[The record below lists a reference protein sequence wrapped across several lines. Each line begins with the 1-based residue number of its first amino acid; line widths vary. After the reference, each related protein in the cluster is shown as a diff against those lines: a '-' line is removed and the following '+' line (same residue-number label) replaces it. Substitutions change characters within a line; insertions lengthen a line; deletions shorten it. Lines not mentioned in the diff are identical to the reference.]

1 MLKNKVANII
11 GGAEEII
18 LDTFKI
24 TTIGNER
31 INVRNYKLIEEYT
44 DSLINLVVRNG
55 NLKIYGKGLEV
66 KSISDSELNIEGK
79 MEKIEYPGGKK

>member
-1 MLKNKVANII
+1 MIKNKMANII
-11 GGAEEII
+11 SGAEEII

-44 DSLINLVVRNG
+44 DSLITLAVTKG
-55 NLKIYGKGLEV
+55 NIKIYGKGLEI
-66 KSISDSELNIEGK
+66 KNISDSELNIEGRMDEIK
-79 MEKIEYPGGKK
+79 FTGGGK

>member
-1 MLKNKVANII
+1 MIKNKVANII

-31 INVRNYKLIEEYT
+31 INVRNYKLIEEYKE
-44 DSLINLVVRNG
+44 SLINLVVKKG
-55 NLKIYGKGLEV
+55 NLKIYGKGLEI
-66 KSISDSELNIEGK
+66 KNISDSELNIEGK
-79 MEKIEYPGGKK
+79 MDKIEFVGGEK

>member
-1 MLKNKVANII
+1 MIKNKMANII
-11 GGAEEII
+11 SGAEEII

-44 DSLINLVVRNG
+44 DSLINLAVKNG
-55 NLKIYGKGLEV
+55 NLRIYGKELEI
-66 KSISDSELNIEGK
+66 KNISDSELNIEGRMDEIK
-79 MEKIEYPGGKK
+79 FTGGGK

>member
-1 MLKNKVANII
+1 MIKNKMANII
-11 GGAEEII
+11 SGAEEII

-44 DSLINLVVRNG
+44 DSLITLAVKNG
-55 NLKIYGKGLEV
+55 NLRIYGKELEI
-66 KSISDSELNIEGK
+66 KNISDSELNIEGRMDEIK
-79 MEKIEYPGGKK
+79 FTGGGK

>member
-1 MLKNKVANII
+1 MIKNKMANII
-11 GGAEEII
+11 SGAEEII

-44 DSLINLVVRNG
+44 DSLITLAVTKG
-55 NLKIYGKGLEV
+55 NIKIYGKRLEI
-66 KSISDSELNIEGK
+66 KNISDSELNIEGRMDEIK
-79 MEKIEYPGGKK
+79 FTGGGK

>member
-24 TTIGNER
+24 TTIGNGR
-31 INVRNYKLIEEYT
+31 INVRNYRLIEEYT
-44 DSLINLVVRNG
+44 DNLISLVVRNG
-55 NLKIYGKGLEV
+55 NLKIYGKGLEI
-66 KSISDSELNIEGK
+66 KSISDSELNIEGR
-79 MEKIEYPGGKK
+79 MEKIEFTGGEK

>member
-1 MLKNKVANII
+1 MLKNKVASMI

-31 INVRNYKLIEEYT
+31 INVRNYKIIEEYT
-44 DSLINLVVRNG
+44 ENLINLVVKKG
-55 NLKIYGKGLEV
+55 NIKIYGKGLEI
-66 KSISDSELNIEGK
+66 KNISDSELNIEGK
-79 MEKIEYPGGKK
+79 MDKIEFTGGGK

>member
-79 MEKIEYPGGKK
+79 MEKIEFPGGKK

>member
-1 MLKNKVANII
+1 MIKNKMANII
-11 GGAEEII
+11 SGAEEII

-44 DSLINLVVRNG
+44 DSLITLAVTKG
-55 NLKIYGKGLEV
+55 NIKICGKGLEI
-66 KSISDSELNIEGK
+66 KNISDSELNIEGRMDEIK
-79 MEKIEYPGGKK
+79 FTGGGK

>member
-1 MLKNKVANII
+1 MLKNKVAKII

-79 MEKIEYPGGKK
+79 MEKIEFPGGKK

>member
-1 MLKNKVANII
+1 MIKNKMANII
-11 GGAEEII
+11 SGAEEII

-44 DSLINLVVRNG
+44 DRLITLAVKNG
-55 NLKIYGKGLEV
+55 NLRIYGKGLEI
-66 KSISDSELNIEGK
+66 KNISDSELNIEGRMDEIK
-79 MEKIEYPGGKK
+79 FTGGGR

>member
-1 MLKNKVANII
+1 MLKNKVANMI

-44 DSLINLVVRNG
+44 DSLITLAVTKG
-55 NLKIYGKGLEV
+55 NIKIYGKGLEI
-66 KSISDSELNIEGK
+66 KNISDSELNIEGRMDEIK
-79 MEKIEYPGGKK
+79 FTGGGK

>member
-1 MLKNKVANII
+1 MIKNKMANII
-11 GGAEEII
+11 SGAEEII

-44 DSLINLVVRNG
+44 DSLITLAVTKG
-55 NLKIYGKGLEV
+55 NIKIYGKGLEI
-66 KSISDSELNIEGK
+66 KNISDSELNIEGRMDEIK
-79 MEKIEYPGGKK
+79 FTGGVK